1 MFFRL
6 NDQPPE
12 FFAQTHKH
20 LDSFS
25 HHLNPPLIFK
35 YSRIKSTTSCCT
47 SHLSPPSAVFR
58 DHTFKQHSTRLSQK
72 SSSTPPVS
80 QLPSTEC
87 PPDPA
92 LLKSL
97 LTSPKFLL
105 ALVHLCYDR
114 LTHQPTKMAAVFA
127 NVLRA
132 RLFQLG
138 AGLFCAAV
146 LVANVDVKS
155 VIVGNEP
162 PIPTQTSPPP
172 IHITTVKPSS
182 TPLIWS
188 TDPIKIP
195 GYEPTTFSPESS
207 AVKSI
212 YVFDYIPD
220 QPAVETAR
228 PEAFVKRPGLAL
240 ETDSTSSTDTSAPPR
255 PPRTGNDS
263 TTHGNSTHTFYSTN
277 QSLPNN
283 YWMLKSIQDVLIE
296 VKQRI
301 LTTFPG
307 MAPSFGMVAWY
318 QFRYLQFLRG
328 FPTAEEF
335 KSMALKLA
343 NSTIARDRKVNEY
356 EKLYHDLE
364 NVTTRAV
371 DLLEAVVEAKDTSD
385 RNAAYE
391 IARLKT
397 IIAEEQHTSRQNTEK
412 STREVSRLK
421 VQVDETIKKCE
432 AAEANAS
439 KELRQQLEAAEERAL
454 QAGKRSAEAAELART
469 SEENASRKQSTI
481 DFLSTTLAT
490 NRTAFIEA
498 VEKAKEA
505 KEHAEETAK
514 ILQEQVAEHKET
526 AARSAAGNT
535 KLKDE
540 LDSEKKEK
548 LQLISSNE
556 NQRVKDAEEGRIRAE
571 EAARR
576 AKGEADHLVRSQ
588 AGQLNRAKAM
598 NDTYQE
604 RYGKLDEAGNANA
617 KPQAPNGSLHA
628 SSLVDSSETCP
639 TPQGLNG
646 TLDASSTADGR
657 WDTCPIP
664 GSSIDISP
672 PSGPGRKKHRR
683 GTRPRSSKKTS
694 QAGEGL
700 PAGTPTTEGTTRGGE
715 VETGQDG

>member
-1 MFFRL
+1 
-6 NDQPPE
+6 
-12 FFAQTHKH
+12 
-20 LDSFS
+20 
-25 HHLNPPLIFK
+25 
-35 YSRIKSTTSCCT
+35 
-47 SHLSPPSAVFR
+47 
-58 DHTFKQHSTRLSQK
+58 
-72 SSSTPPVS
+72 
-80 QLPSTEC
+80 
-87 PPDPA
+87 
-92 LLKSL
+92 
-97 LTSPKFLL
+97 
-105 ALVHLCYDR
+105 
-114 LTHQPTKMAAVFA
+114 MAAIFA

-207 AVKSI
+207 AVKSV

-220 QPAVETAR
+220 QPAVETPR
-228 PEAFVKRPGLAL
+228 PEASVKRPGLAL
-240 ETDSTSSTDTSAPPR
+240 ETDSTSSTDTSAPRR
-255 PPRTGNDS
+255 PPRTDNYS
-263 TTHGNSTHTFYSTN
+263 TTHENSTHTFYSTN

-296 VKQRI
+296 VKQHI
-301 LTTFPG
+301 SMTFPG

-318 QFRYLQFLRG
+318 QFWYLQFLRG

-343 NSTIARDRKVNEY
+343 NPMIARNREVNQHQT
-356 EKLYHDLE
+356 LYHDLE
-364 NVTTRAV
+364 NLTTRAV
-371 DLLEAVVEAKDTSD
+371 DLLEAVVETKDTSD
-385 RNAAYE
+385 RNAVYE
-391 IARLKT
+391 IARLNS
-397 IIAEEQHTSRQNTEK
+397 IVAGEQNTSRQNKEK
-412 STREVSRLK
+412 FTRDISRLESSLK
-421 VQVDETIKKCE
+421 EKDEAIANMGIETQALTKEVNDLTNDTKKLEEERDSALKNGVDTEAADKAIIARLKAQAEEAIQRCE

-439 KELRQQLEAAEERAL
+439 RQVRDKLEAAEERAL
-454 QAGKRSAEAAELART
+454 QAESRSAEAAELARI
-469 SEENASRKQSTI
+469 SEKSASRKQSTI

-490 NRTAFIEA
+490 NSTAFVEA

-514 ILQEQVAEHKET
+514 VLQEQVAEHKET
-526 AARSAAGNT
+526 AARSAARNT
-535 KLKDE
+535 KLKEE
-540 LDSEKKEK
+540 LDSGTKEK
-548 LQLISSNE
+548 LQLISGNE
-556 NQRVKDAEEGRIRAE
+556 DQRVKDAEEGRIRAE

-588 AGQLNRAKAM
+588 AGQPSRAKAM

-604 RYGKLDEAGNANA
+604 RYGKLDEASNANA
-617 KPQAPNGSLHA
+617 KPQALNGSLHA
-628 SSLVDSSETCP
+628 SSLVDGSDTCP
-639 TPQGLNG
+639 KPQGLNG
-646 TLDASSTADGR
+646 TLDTSSTADGR

-664 GSSIDISP
+664 GSSFDTCP
-672 PSGPGRKKHRR
+672 PDNQTGPGRKKHRR

-694 QAGEGL
+694 QAGEGML
-700 PAGTPTTEGTTRGGE
+700 ASTPTTEGTTRGGE
-715 VETGQDG
+715 GEAGQDG

>member
-1 MFFRL
+1 
-6 NDQPPE
+6 
-12 FFAQTHKH
+12 
-20 LDSFS
+20 
-25 HHLNPPLIFK
+25 
-35 YSRIKSTTSCCT
+35 
-47 SHLSPPSAVFR
+47 
-58 DHTFKQHSTRLSQK
+58 
-72 SSSTPPVS
+72 
-80 QLPSTEC
+80 
-87 PPDPA
+87 
-92 LLKSL
+92 
-97 LTSPKFLL
+97 
-105 ALVHLCYDR
+105 
-114 LTHQPTKMAAVFA
+114 MAAIFA

-240 ETDSTSSTDTSAPPR
+240 ETDSTSSTDKSAPSR
-255 PPRTGNDS
+255 PPRMDTYS
-263 TTHGNSTHTFYSTN
+263 TTHTFYSTN

-283 YWMLKSIQDVLIE
+283 YWILKSIQDVLIE

-301 LTTFPG
+301 SMTVPG

-318 QFRYLQFLRG
+318 QFRYLEFLRG

-335 KSMALKLA
+335 KSMELKLA
-343 NSTIARDRKVNEY
+343 NPMVARNREVNQHQT
-356 EKLYHDLE
+356 LYHDLE
-364 NVTTRAV
+364 NLTTRAV
-371 DLLEAVVEAKDTSD
+371 DLLEAVAETKDTSD
-385 RNAAYE
+385 RNAVYD
-391 IARLKT
+391 IARLKS
-397 IIAEEQHTSRQNTEK
+397 IVAGEQNTSRQNKEKYTTEI
-412 STREVSRLK
+412 SRL
-421 VQVDETIKKCE
+421 E
-432 AAEANAS
+432 S
-439 KELRQQLEAAEERAL
+439 SLKE
-454 QAGKRSAEAAELART
+454 K
-469 SEENASRKQSTI
+469 ASRKQSTI

-490 NRTAFIEA
+490 NSTAFVEA

-514 ILQEQVAEHKET
+514 FLQEQVAEHKET
-526 AARSAAGNT
+526 AAQSAARNT

-548 LQLISSNE
+548 LQLISGNE

-588 AGQLNRAKAM
+588 AGQLSRAKAM
-598 NDTYQE
+598 NDTYRE
-604 RYGKLDEAGNANA
+604 SYGKLDEASDANA
-617 KPQAPNGSLHA
+617 RPQPLNGSLHA
-628 SSLVDSSETCP
+628 SSLVDGSDTCP
-639 TPQGLNG
+639 KPQGLNG
-646 TLDASSTADGR
+646 TLDTSSTADGR

-664 GSSIDISP
+664 GSSFDTCP
-672 PSGPGRKKHRR
+672 PDNQTGPGRKKHRR
-683 GTRPRSSKKTS
+683 GTRPRSSKKTT
-694 QAGEGL
+694 QAGEGML
-700 PAGTPTTEGTTRGGE
+700 ASTPATKGTTRGGE
-715 VETGQDG
+715 VERGQDG